1 MRGSHPAAEQS
12 SEIPGEAA
20 FTGIGKMLLEGWAS
34 FDGIKNKIKYKQAF
48 QIRGNHTG
56 SRMHF
61 SIQSN
66 LLSKPTLSETKPNPT
81 TRSQIKVGI

>member
-1 MRGSHPAAEQS
+1 MKNISWS
-12 SEIPGEAA
+12 
-20 FTGIGKMLLEGWAS
+20 LLL
-34 FDGIKNKIKYKQAF
+34 IKHFHGNGVDLQKQAF

-66 LLSKPTLSETKPNPT
+66 LLNKPTLSETKPNPT
-81 TRSQIKVGI
+81 TRSQMKVGI